1 VFVAVVV
8 FFSLFVTFFFQG
20 FNRYYAP
27 DFDPEKHKTLNGYAG
42 KDVRIKTVR
51 IELPWAIFCGHCK
64 AHVAKGVRY
73 NAKKAQRGN
82 YLSTKIFEFS
92 MTCHL
97 CSGPIVIKTDPEH
110 RDYAVVSGAI
120 RKTEDYSARDARV
133 IELPDDKQKKK
144 LESDPLYKLEHVSAD
159 KKVAVDKSDTL
170 GELIGMRSEQFED
183 DYAASRLMRSVF
195 RKRKAEEIAV
205 EKSNKEKVNCL
216 FGSGSSW
223 LICFFS

>member
-1 VFVAVVV
+1 
-8 FFSLFVTFFFQG
+8 
-20 FNRYYAP
+20 
-27 DFDPEKHKTLNGYAG
+27 
-42 KDVRIKTVR
+42 
-51 IELPWAIFCGHCK
+51 
-64 AHVAKGVRY
+64 
-73 NAKKAQRGN
+73 
-82 YLSTKIFEFS
+82 

-216 FGSGSSW
+216 FCSGISW
-223 LICFFS
+223 LICFFSQGIHVKLQEEEHEDDVLLAKSTKFAKKKPAIVKLLTKKQSSIFNK